1 MATLLN
7 ATVPAALISAPGSG
21 QGKSLITAALARL
34 HRNAGRRVRVFK
46 FGPDYL
52 DPMILEQASGAP
64 VYQLQPWMT
73 GEDECRWRLAQAAQ
87 EADLILV
94 EGAMGLFDGT
104 PSSAD
109 LAVLAGIPALPVI
122 DAWGM
127 AQTFGAVALGLASY
141 RDDLMVNEVIANR
154 VASQRHGDL
163 VREGMPAGLTLLG
176 SVSRH
181 AAMTLPER
189 HLGLVQASELADLD
203 ARLDEAAAVL
213 QEAGLDRLPQPV
225 SFSAAAPEPL
235 PPLLEGCHIGVARDA
250 AFAFIYPANLDVLR
264 HMGATLTFFS
274 PLQDAALPQVDAL
287 WLPGGYP
294 ELHGE
299 ALAMNTLMGDAI
311 RDHHA
316 AGKPILAECGGLM
329 SCMATLVDGDE
340 KRHAGFGLLPGE
352 AALTKKLQGLGMQSL
367 ATPQG
372 ELRGHTF
379 HHGCLST
386 PLTPTVFS
394 QKQTGTE
401 GEPIYQD
408 KGLVASFFHGYFP
421 SAPQVVADI
430 FNGHFRAEAIFS
442 DQDSLSRTGDDH
454 A

>member
-1 MATLLN
+1 
-7 ATVPAALISAPGSG
+7 
-21 QGKSLITAALARL
+21 
-34 HRNAGRRVRVFK
+34 
-46 FGPDYL
+46 
-52 DPMILEQASGAP
+52 
-64 VYQLQPWMT
+64 
-73 GEDECRWRLAQAAQ
+73 
-87 EADLILV
+87 
-94 EGAMGLFDGT
+94 
-104 PSSAD
+104 
-109 LAVLAGIPALPVI
+109 
-122 DAWGM
+122 
-127 AQTFGAVALGLASY
+127 
-141 RDDLMVNEVIANR
+141 
-154 VASQRHGDL
+154 
-163 VREGMPAGLTLLG
+163 
-176 SVSRH
+176 
-181 AAMTLPER
+181 
-189 HLGLVQASELADLD
+189 
-203 ARLDEAAAVL
+203 
-213 QEAGLDRLPQPV
+213 
-225 SFSAAAPEPL
+225 
-235 PPLLEGCHIGVARDA
+235 
-250 AFAFIYPANLDVLR
+250 
-264 HMGATLTFFS
+264 MGATLTFFS
-274 PLQDAALPQVDAL
+274 PLQDAALPEVDAL

-352 AALTKKLQGLGMQSL
+352 ATLTKKLQGLGMQSL

-401 GEPIYQD
+401 GEPVYQD
-408 KGLVASFFHGYFP
+408 QGLVASFFHGYFP

-430 FNGHFRAEAIFS
+430 FNSHFRAEAIFS
-442 DQDSLSRTGDDH
+442 DQDSLSRAGDDH